1 MVLRISSCRPTRLV
15 PGLVWEIG
23 PLVRCKGHVFG
34 VFGLGLGGL
43 WCFPCYLFP
52 FFVLPISPTPEPGA
66 IWVRLTTHTGAQDR
80 SLLVLTFRFSVD
92 TCLMTPPLRGIVG
105 MRGSMVIRLRP
116 CKRSSTYLLSSTP
129 PPLAGGMTMAFVNDL
144 FCPLRLGLPF
154 FLCYWHPL
162 PAS

>member
-80 SLLVLTFRFSVD
+80 FTSGANLSLFRRHLLDD
-92 TCLMTPPLRGIVG
+92 TSFAGHCRDARVYGHTTTAMQKIEYISPI
-105 MRGSMVIRLRP
+105 
-116 CKRSSTYLLSSTP
+116 KYTP
-129 PPLAGGMTMAFVNDL
+129 PPCGWYDDGF
-144 FCPLRLGLPF
+144 R
-154 FLCYWHPL
+154 
-162 PAS
+162 